1 MIICQWLF
9 ANGYLT
15 IAADDYLADGY
26 LTIAANGYLTIAA
39 NKYLLPVTIDGLL
52 PMIIDR
58 FKHMLKKEPKIF
70 KANEIKWPLLL
81 IIIDLVLYI

>member
-1 MIICQWLF
+1 MIICRWLF
-9 ANGYLT
+9 LT
-15 IAADDYLADGY
+15 IAANDYLADGY
-26 LTIAANGYLTIAA
+26 LTIAAN
-39 NKYLLPVTIDGLL
+39 KYLLPMTIDGSL

-81 IIIDLVLYI
+81 INICCW